1 MNSNIKFIIM
11 LIIGLFSFLG
21 NIPELD
27 GQSIDNKIQSN
38 KTTLRKIVII
48 EDDFQGEK
56 KEMVKQYI
64 DQITKWSETSEGS
77 NLNKLPEV
85 PKQLKNVSVIAK
97 ISEVNDT
104 QKIVIQ
110 ISDVK
115 EDREV
120 KFKKNGK
127 IQSDDIPNQSE
138 AIEPELQPIHPM
150 PPPPPHGPRRG
161 RMDER
166 RAMKRNKKA
175 DKIVSQSRFNLGF
188 LSAMNKKEISNLP
201 FPLYNSMPELDAS
214 KSLQIGFEH
223 SWGVNLIKGKVRAW
237 FGITYDI
244 QNYRFK
250 NNQVRLDNNSNEFTY
265 YYENIQANP
274 DRIADKSKLV
284 SNYLGIPI
292 SIGFQNKK
300 RNPTFSMKL
309 GVQASMLVRSH
320 SKVRLLNGDKEKYFT
335 DFGLNKYAV
344 SPFAYLQFKHIGIYA
359 KYGMTD
365 IFKKPQQK
373 STSPSHNFSIGFTL
387 STNIN

>member
-250 NNQVRLDNNSNEFTY
+250 
-265 YYENIQANP
+265 
-274 DRIADKSKLV
+274 K
-284 SNYLGIPI
+284 
-292 SIGFQNKK
+292 
-300 RNPTFSMKL
+300 
-309 GVQASMLVRSH
+309 
-320 SKVRLLNGDKEKYFT
+320 
-335 DFGLNKYAV
+335 
-344 SPFAYLQFKHIGIYA
+344 
-359 KYGMTD
+359 
-365 IFKKPQQK
+365 
-373 STSPSHNFSIGFTL
+373 
-387 STNIN
+387 